1 MKKFLSMVL
10 ALVMAMSLVTVS
22 AGAKDFTDSE
32 KLSGEQFEEAVNV
45 MSEMGIIDGYND
57 GSFQPQ
63 GTLTRGAAA
72 KIIACMMLGKTTAE
86 SLGTQAAPFKD
97 VPVGSTFAGYIAYC
111 SEAGIIDGY
120 SDGTFR
126 PGNTLTGFAF
136 LKMLLT
142 ALGYDSA
149 VEGFANNANWT
160 VNVASRAI
168 EAGLTVGNE
177 GFVGTKAATREEAC
191 LYAVNTLKAT
201 LVEYETKGTEI
212 TINGAVIAQGASKP
226 TYVTSNIAGAA
237 TSINDAW
244 DNTTHDYTVE
254 FAEKYQPD
262 LALISETDA
271 FGRPS
276 HTWTWEKVE
285 IGSYIDRD
293 KLVAEYTTKVTGR
306 DLYDLLGSYA
316 IDHDE
321 LLVTID
327 GVDDARRND
336 NIFGANNMIKSN
348 TKAVG
353 DTGNGVL
360 TQVFR
365 DTEDGVIYIAIINT
379 YLAIATD
386 DYDEKDDTLDV
397 EVYAYD
403 HRGNNPANIKNAD
416 LDDAIVSDM
425 VADNEDVAV
434 ADYAED
440 DIMLVRI
447 ADGEILEVIDPEV
460 ISDATVTAYSLTKN
474 TVTSGG
480 TTYDKADTRLYDMG
494 ILDDQY
500 TTPENLKDLTYN
512 IILDPYGYFIGLER
526 NEDPDQ
532 YVFITGYEEYTK
544 NLTSAV
550 AEAGAIFVDGNM
562 ENIDVKVKDSMNWD
576 PNGDPVLNTWYTYT
590 VNSNGVYTLGNIAF
604 ADDENPFDD
613 INDDVA
619 QYAVDYPNG
628 KDIDKSHISLP
639 GWAGGV
645 VYGNADTVYLTV
657 DTEVLSNTSTTGVD
671 VAGWAQIIDDVVSV
685 TTGVKNANI
694 SVRPFEFDETVIA
707 TYENAQGNDVDVVG
721 TRNNASGGVYTLY
734 NDKGYI
740 IATVVVG
747 DDDAASSN
755 YVFAVSSNANLE
767 TYSSEEDEHT
777 WTREVIVN
785 GELKELTYVGDAI
798 DYIGRDCEHPMI
810 KGGIYKVSYNADGEV
825 VKSEPVDADFIDDP
839 NQDQVIDAIA
849 EIETNDDAVLLILDL
864 LDDQA
869 AELNIKGWS
878 LYTSHD
884 WTHGLAIADDAKA
897 VLIERVDGKAMDEV
911 TYFDSKE
918 DNVADAIDAMY
929 TDGDAIDHSAPF
941 NGMIYAILEDGV
953 ATSVIFV
960 DDESRPG
967 VNDGGVIVRDNV
979 VVNGDAMLTVPAG
992 NSAESVRISSTGA
1005 ISYSFNVGDD
1015 KADYAATYTRTV
1027 YVDGAR
1033 VSRGTVEDVVD
1044 DNGDLYGA
1052 VNIGNNYDKG
1062 NEVEV
1067 VITNLVLTPPE
1078 EPEPI
1083 VNPLLKAEVIG
1094 KKVYTNYAEV
1104 AAEGK
1109 ADVVDYATLV
1119 KVALEEKGYSDVV
1132 VTVNNDDTLAASGV
1146 KNGITFT
1153 FDVDPANADVAVV
1166 TSEATLKDAL
1176 EDSDVDTIY
1185 LGEGTFTLNALSI
1198 DHSVEIIGVPDESQI
1213 VTKKTGAGAG
1223 AWGLHITEQE
1233 TTLKISGVAFVNG
1246 TGEDACVIAIKDI
1259 GGDGTKEDKI
1269 SVEIDNCSFTGYPW
1283 GIQIFNGADSSVT
1296 NCVFD
1301 CGTYDISVGE
1311 VHKDKMTGM
1320 MTISGN
1326 TYSGNE
1332 YDIEVFA
1339 ADADDVLIN
1348 KDGAKVNCDIYPGSE
1363 DEYTAVE
1370 P

>member
-327 GVDDARRND
+327 GVDDARRNN

-416 LDDAIVSDM
+416 LADEMVSDM

-550 AEAGAIFVDGNM
+550 AEAGAIFVDGKM

-576 PNGDPVLNTWYTYT
+576 PDGDPVLNRWYTYS
-590 VNSNGVYTLGNIAF
+590 VNSNGVYTVSPVFTATAN
-604 ADDENPFDD
+604 DPFDTD
-613 INDDVA
+613 RYPGTSTTADVA
-619 QYAVDYPNG
+619 QYAVDYPAG

-639 GWAGGV
+639 GWNTGV

-657 DTEVLSNTSTTGVD
+657 DTETLSNTSVGAPN
-671 VAGWAQIIDDVVSV
+671 AGWAQIIDDVVSV

-694 SVRPFEFDETVIA
+694 SVLPFEI
-707 TYENAQGNDVDVVG
+707 GVDDLIG
-721 TRNNASGGVYTLY
+721 TNIPSRAANASAGVYTLY

-747 DDDAASSN
+747 EDDAASSN

-785 GELKELTYVGDAI
+785 GELKELTYKGDAI
-798 DYIGRDCEHPMI
+798 DYIGRDCDHPMI

-825 VKSEPVDADFIDDP
+825 VKSEPVDAAFIADP
-839 NQDQVIDAIA
+839 TQDQVITAMAD
-849 EIETNDDAVLLILDL
+849 IESNDDAVLLILDL
-864 LDDQA
+864 RGNQA

-929 TDGDAIDHSAPF
+929 TDGDAIDHSDPF

-1015 KADYAATYTRTV
+1015 KDDYAATYTRTV

-1044 DNGDLYGA
+1044 ADGDLYGA

-1062 NEVEV
+1062 NDVEV
-1067 VITNLVLTPPE
+1067 VITDLNLTPPE
-1078 EPEPI
+1078 APEVETMPEGVDVRI
-1083 VNPLLKAEVIG
+1083 DGTNIYSSHTAPATIVDEAVGVKFALSQDDTGYTDIVVELNDANTAIDKVSAKVDGITINFKVNPTSQTGVA
-1094 KKVYTNYAEV
+1094 V
-1104 AAEGK
+1104 AA
-1109 ADVVDYATLV
+1109 D
-1119 KVALEEKGYSDVV
+1119 
-1132 VTVNNDDTLAASGV
+1132 
-1146 KNGITFT
+1146 
-1153 FDVDPANADVAVV
+1153 
-1166 TSEATLKDAL
+1166 SEAL
-1176 EDSDVDTIY
+1176 EDAIDAGAKTIY
-1185 LGEGTFTLNALSI
+1185 LGSATYTLNSI
-1198 DHSVEIIGVPDESQI
+1198 SDNLTLVGNGDTVITGDGGNAVDVARGTTANVTIKDVTIECTDTKYGINANGSDSDLYLDGVTFVGGKIGVQVDGMANVTIKNCTFVGCTKVGVSLGDGITGTITLDNNTYDLAES
-1213 VTKKTGAGAG
+1213 A
-1223 AWGLHITEQE
+1223 
-1233 TTLKISGVAFVNG
+1233 VAAIEYNDLLDPADFKGNDVD
-1246 TGEDACVIAIKDI
+1246 TVGEDQVKPI
-1259 GGDGTKEDKI
+1259 
-1269 SVEIDNCSFTGYPW
+1269 
-1283 GIQIFNGADSSVT
+1283 
-1296 NCVFD
+1296 
-1301 CGTYDISVGE
+1301 
-1311 VHKDKMTGM
+1311 
-1320 MTISGN
+1320 
-1326 TYSGNE
+1326 
-1332 YDIEVFA
+1332 
-1339 ADADDVLIN
+1339 
-1348 KDGAKVNCDIYPGSE
+1348 
-1363 DEYTAVE
+1363 
-1370 P
+1370 

>member
-386 DYDEKDDTLDV
+386 DYNEKDDTLDV

-532 YVFITGYEEYTK
+532 YVFITGYEHYTK
-544 NLTSAV
+544 NLTSAI

-562 ENIDVKVKDSMNWD
+562 ENIDVKVKDSMGWD
-576 PNGDPVLNTWYTYT
+576 PDGDPVLNTWYTYT

-613 INDDVA
+613 IDDDVA
-619 QYAVDYPNG
+619 QYAVDYPDG

-639 GWAGGV
+639 GWDGGV

-657 DTEVLSNTSTTGVD
+657 DTETLSNTSTTGAN
-671 VAGWAQIIDDVVSV
+671 AGWAQIIDDVVSV

-694 SVRPFEFDETVIA
+694 SVMPFEFGVSDLLDSNIPSKA
-707 TYENAQGNDVDVVG
+707 DGS
-721 TRNNASGGVYTLY
+721 NASAGVYTLY

-785 GELKELTYVGDAI
+785 GELKELTYKGDAI
-798 DYIGRDCEHPMI
+798 DYIGRDCDHPMI

-825 VKSEPVDADFIDDP
+825 VKSEPVDAAFIADP
-839 NQDQVIDAIA
+839 TQDQVITAMAD
-849 EIETNDDAVLLILDL
+849 IETNDDAVLLILDL
-864 LDDQA
+864 LDDEA

-967 VNDGGVIVRDNV
+967 VNEGGVIVRDNV

-1015 KADYAATYTRTV
+1015 KAGYAATYTRTV

-1044 DNGDLYGA
+1044 ANGDLYGA

-1062 NEVEV
+1062 NDVEV
-1067 VITNLVLTPPE
+1067 VITDLDLTPPVA
-1078 EPEPI
+1078 PEPV
-1083 VNPLLKAEVIG
+1083 VNPLLNAEVIG
-1094 KKVYTNYAEV
+1094 TNVYTNYAEI
-1104 AAEGK
+1104 AEEGK

-1119 KVALEEKGYSDVV
+1119 KVALEEDGYSDVV
-1132 VTVNNDDTLAASGV
+1132 VTVDNTDDSLDATGV
-1146 KNGITFT
+1146 KNGITFK
-1153 FDVDPANADVAVV
+1153 FAVDPVDATVAVV
-1166 TSEATLKDAL
+1166 SSDKTLKTAL

-1185 LGEGTFTLNALSI
+1185 LGEETFTLDALSI

-1223 AWGLHITEQE
+1223 AWGLHITAQE

-1296 NCVFD
+1296 NCVFA